1 MGTFNNAPRTIV
13 PSDVFGYEV
22 NTDIGYGR
30 ETFTITGATE
40 STPIRVGSVLVLD
53 YSNMTATPAD
63 GATVTATTQLGVF
76 VGRDLPTNPTKSQ
89 DSERLSMTAN
99 GKGVLIVRGDGRG
112 ILKRGYLDF
121 KGVQY
126 YKLFYGQ
133 RKVIDTVFTTLNRFK
148 MVDQQ
153 HTPQ

>member
-1 MGTFNNAPRTIV
+1 MGTFNNAPLTVV

-30 ETFTITGATE
+30 ETFTITGATD
-40 STPIRVGSVLVLD
+40 STPIRVGSVLVVD
-53 YSNMTATPAD
+53 YANMTATPAD

-89 DSERLSMTAN
+89 DFERLSMTAN
-99 GKGVLIVRGDGRG
+99 GKGVLIVKGDGRG

-126 YKLFYGQ
+126 YKLTADQ
-133 RKVIDTVFTTLNRFK
+133 RKATDTAFSKFNLFK
-148 MVDQQ
+148 VVEKQS
-153 HTPQ
+153 TPA